1 MRFRRFSEERSNNS
15 EIVLEIPPERRISFY
30 QIMYAKMTPMYDLII
45 VGGGPGG
52 VAAAVYAA
60 RKKLN
65 TLIIAKEFGGQSNV
79 SENIENW
86 IGTPS
91 ISGMKLAEDLRA
103 HAYTYKDKSLTIA
116 EGEYVTKAERKGSDF
131 VVTTETH
138 TYEAKTL
145 LVTSGSYRRK
155 LEANGADIFENK
167 GITYCASCD
176 GPMFSDQ
183 DVVVIGGGN
192 AAFETAAQLLAYCT
206 SVTLLHRS
214 AQFRADEVT
223 IEKVLANPKMKSF
236 TNVEIEEV
244 KGDKFV
250 SGIVFKN
257 KIDGTVTELPVTGIF
272 VEIGQ
277 LPNTDFVKG
286 FLPLDEANHVI
297 VDPKTQ
303 RAGVPGAWAAG
314 DCTDGLYH
322 QNNIAVGDAVKAVE
336 DLYIYLQ
343 KR

>member
-1 MRFRRFSEERSNNS
+1 
-15 EIVLEIPPERRISFY
+15 
-30 QIMYAKMTPMYDLII
+30 MYAKITLMYDLII

-86 IGTPS
+86 IGTPN
-91 ISGMKLAEDLRA
+91 ISGMKLADDLRA
-103 HAYTYKDKSLTIA
+103 HAYVYKDKSLTIA

-131 VVTTETH
+131 VVTTETKS
-138 TYEAKTL
+138 YEAKTL

-155 LEANGADIFENK
+155 LEAKGADIFENK

-192 AAFETAAQLLAYCT
+192 AAFETAAQLLAYCK

-223 IEKVLANPKMKSF
+223 VEKVLANPKMKSF

-257 KIDGTVTELPVTGIF
+257 KMDNTVTELAVTGIF

-286 FLPLDEANHVI
+286 FLPLDESNHVI

-322 QNNIAVGDAVKAVE
+322 QNNIAVGDAVKAIE
-336 DLYIYLQ
+336 DLYIHLQ

>member
-1 MRFRRFSEERSNNS
+1 
-15 EIVLEIPPERRISFY
+15 
-30 QIMYAKMTPMYDLII
+30 MYDLII
-45 VGGGPGG
+45 IGGGPAG

-60 RKKLN
+60 RKKLH

-86 IGTPS
+86 IGTPN

-103 HAYTYKDKSLTIA
+103 HTYAYNGKSLTIL
-116 EGEYVTKAERKGSDF
+116 EGEIVKHVERKGSDF
-131 VVTTETH
+131 AVTVSNQGDAATDGP
-138 TYEAKTL
+138 TYAARAL
-145 LVTSGSYRRK
+145 LVAAGSYRRR
-155 LEANGADIFENK
+155 LEAKGADLFENK

-176 GPMFSDQ
+176 GPIFADQ

-192 AAFETAAQLLAYCT
+192 AAFETAAQLLAYCK
-206 SVTLLHRS
+206 SVTMLHRS

-223 IEKVLANPKMKSF
+223 VEKVLANEKMKSF

-257 KIDGTVTELPVTGIF
+257 KISGEITELPATGVF

-277 LPNTDFVKG
+277 LPNTHFVKD
-286 FLPLDEANHVI
+286 FLPLNDHGQII

-322 QNNIAVGDAVKAVE
+322 QNNIAVGDAVKALE
-336 DLYIYLQ
+336 DLYMYLQ

>member
-1 MRFRRFSEERSNNS
+1 
-15 EIVLEIPPERRISFY
+15 
-30 QIMYAKMTPMYDLII
+30 MYDLII
-45 VGGGPGG
+45 IGGGPAG

-86 IGTPS
+86 IGTPN
-91 ISGMKLAEDLRA
+91 ISGMDLAANLRK
-103 HAYTYKDKSLTIA
+103 HTYEYKDKSLTIV
-116 EGEYVTKAERKGSDF
+116 EGGSVKKAEQKGSDF
-131 VVTTETH
+131 IVTVEDASAQKDGQPQADGSVA
-138 TYEAKTL
+138 YNSKAI
-145 LVTSGSYRRK
+145 LVATGSYRRK
-155 LEANGADIFENK
+155 LEAKGADIFENK

-176 GPMFSDQ
+176 GPIFADQ

-192 AAFETAAQLLAYCT
+192 AAFESAAQLLAYCK

-214 AQFRADEVT
+214 SQFRADAIT

-257 KIDGTVTELPVTGIF
+257 KIDSTVTELPITGVF

-277 LPNTDFVKG
+277 LPNTTFVKD
-286 FLPLDEANHVI
+286 FLPMNDRCQII

-336 DLYIYLQ
+336 DLYIYQ
-343 KR
+343 HKR

>member
-1 MRFRRFSEERSNNS
+1 
-15 EIVLEIPPERRISFY
+15 
-30 QIMYAKMTPMYDLII
+30 MYDLII
-45 VGGGPGG
+45 IGGGPAG

-65 TLIIAKEFGGQSNV
+65 TLIIAKEFGGQSTV

-91 ISGMKLAEDLRA
+91 ISGIKLAEDLRA
-103 HAYTYKDKSLTIA
+103 HAYAYNGKSLTIL
-116 EGEYVTKAERKGSDF
+116 EGSKVKHIERKGSDF
-131 VVTTETH
+131 AVSIEDSDTVH
-138 TYEAKTL
+138 NGRAI
-145 LVTSGSYRRK
+145 LVSAGSYRRK
-155 LEANGADIFENK
+155 LEAKGADIFENK

-176 GPMFSDQ
+176 GPLFSDQ

-192 AAFETAAQLLAYCT
+192 AAFETAAQLLAYCK

-214 AQFRADEVT
+214 TQFRADEVT
-223 IEKVLANPKMKSF
+223 VEKVLANPKMKSF
-236 TNVEIEEV
+236 TNVSIEEV

-250 SGIVFKN
+250 TGIVFKN
-257 KIDGTVTELPVTGIF
+257 AASGEITELPVSGVF

-277 LPNTDFVKG
+277 LPNTDFVKD
-286 FLPLDEANHVI
+286 FLPLNDHKQII

-336 DLYIYLQ
+336 DLYIYLH
-343 KR
+343 KNA

>member
-1 MRFRRFSEERSNNS
+1 
-15 EIVLEIPPERRISFY
+15 
-30 QIMYAKMTPMYDLII
+30 MYDLII
-45 VGGGPGG
+45 IGGGPGG

-91 ISGMKLAEDLRA
+91 ISGMKLAEDLRN
-103 HAYTYKDKSLTIA
+103 HAFAYSGKSLTIL
-116 EGEYVTKAERKGSDF
+116 EGEKVAHVERKGSDF
-131 VVTTETH
+131 AVTVGSPDTDISTANNIVYN
-138 TYEAKTL
+138 TKTI

-155 LEANGADIFENK
+155 LEAKGADLFENK

-192 AAFETAAQLLAYCT
+192 AAFESAAQLLAYCK
-206 SVTLLHRS
+206 SVTLLYRS
-214 AQFRADEVT
+214 AQFRADQVT
-223 IEKVLANPKMKSF
+223 VEKVLANPKMKSF

-250 SGIVFKN
+250 SSIVFKN
-257 KIDGTVTELPVTGIF
+257 KIDGTVTELPTTGVF

-277 LPNTDFVKG
+277 LPNTSFIKDL
-286 FLPLDEANHVI
+286 LPINESSHII

-322 QNNIAVGDAVKAVE
+322 QNNIAVGDAVKAIE
-336 DLYIYLQ
+336 DLYIYLH

>member
-1 MRFRRFSEERSNNS
+1 
-15 EIVLEIPPERRISFY
+15 
-30 QIMYAKMTPMYDLII
+30 MYDLII
-45 VGGGPGG
+45 IGGGPGG
-52 VAAAVYAA
+52 VAASVYAA

-91 ISGMKLAEDLRA
+91 ISGMKLAEDLRTHA
-103 HAYTYKDKSLTIA
+103 HAYKDKSLTIV
-116 EGEYVTKAERKGSDF
+116 EGDIVKHIERKGSDF
-131 VVTTETH
+131 AVTAGSPDTGYDAASEGNTV
-138 TYEAKTL
+138 YNAKTI

-155 LEANGADIFENK
+155 LEAKGADIFENK

-183 DVVVIGGGN
+183 NVVVIGGGN

-223 IEKVLANPKMKSF
+223 VEKVLANPKMKSF

-257 KIDGTVTELPVTGIF
+257 KIDGETTELPVTGVF

-277 LPNTDFVKG
+277 LPNTTFVKDL
-286 FLPLDEANHVI
+286 LPLNEANQVI

-322 QNNIAVGDAVKAVE
+322 QNNIAVGDAVKAIE
-336 DLYIYLQ
+336 DLYIYLH

>member
-1 MRFRRFSEERSNNS
+1 
-15 EIVLEIPPERRISFY
+15 
-30 QIMYAKMTPMYDLII
+30 MYDLII
-45 VGGGPGG
+45 IGGGPAG
-52 VAAAVYAA
+52 VAASVYSA
-60 RKKLN
+60 RKKIN
-65 TLIIAKEFGGQSNV
+65 TLIVAKEFGGQSNV
-79 SENIENW
+79 SDNIENW
-86 IGTPS
+86 IGTTS
-91 ISGMKLAEDLRA
+91 ISGAKLAEDLRTHTYA
-103 HAYTYKDKSLTIA
+103 YKDKSLTIS
-116 EGEYVTKAERKGSDF
+116 EGQSVTHIERSGSDF
-131 VVTTETH
+131 AVTLDNGEKH
-138 TYEAKTL
+138 NAKAI
-145 LVTSGSYRRK
+145 LVTSGSHRRK
-155 LEANGADIFENK
+155 LEAKGADIFENK

-176 GPMFSDQ
+176 GPIFADQ

-192 AAFETAAQLLAYCT
+192 AAFESAAQLLAYCK

-223 IEKVLANPKMKSF
+223 VEKVLANPKMKSF

-250 SGIVFKN
+250 TSIVFKN
-257 KIDGTVTELPVTGIF
+257 KIDGTVTELPTSGVF

-277 LPNTDFVKG
+277 LPNTDFVKD
-286 FLPLDEANHVI
+286 FLPMNEARHII

-336 DLYIYLQ
+336 DLYIYLH

>member
-1 MRFRRFSEERSNNS
+1 
-15 EIVLEIPPERRISFY
+15 
-30 QIMYAKMTPMYDLII
+30 MYDLII
-45 VGGGPGG
+45 IGGGPGG

-60 RKKLN
+60 RKKLH

-86 IGTPS
+86 IGTPN

-103 HAYTYKDKSLTIA
+103 HAYAYNGKSLTII
-116 EGEYVTKAERKGSDF
+116 EGDIVKHIERKGSDF
-131 VVTTETH
+131 AVTAGSPETGNDTAEGNADGNV
-138 TYEAKTL
+138 TYSAKTI

-155 LEANGADIFENK
+155 LEAKGADIFENK

-176 GPMFSDQ
+176 GPIFADQ

-192 AAFETAAQLLAYCT
+192 AAFETAAQLLAYCK

-223 IEKVLANPKMKSF
+223 VEKVLANPKMKSF

-277 LPNTDFVKG
+277 LPNTGYVKDL
-286 FLPLDEANHVI
+286 LPLNEANQVI

-322 QNNIAVGDAVKAVE
+322 QNNIAVGDAVKAIE
-336 DLYIYLQ
+336 DLYIYLH

>member
-1 MRFRRFSEERSNNS
+1 
-15 EIVLEIPPERRISFY
+15 
-30 QIMYAKMTPMYDLII
+30 MYDLII
-45 VGGGPGG
+45 IGGGPAG

-65 TLIIAKEFGGQSNV
+65 TLIIAKEFGGQSTV

-86 IGTPS
+86 IGTPN
-91 ISGMKLAEDLRA
+91 ISGVKLAEDLRT
-103 HAYTYKDKSLTIA
+103 HAYAYNGKSLTIS
-116 EGEYVTKAERKGSDF
+116 EGNIVKHIERKGSDF
-131 VVTTETH
+131 AVTAGNPDTGYDAASEGNTI
-138 TYEAKTL
+138 YNAKTI

-155 LEANGADIFENK
+155 LEAKGADIFENK

-176 GPMFSDQ
+176 GPIFADQ
-183 DVVVIGGGN
+183 DVVVVGGGN
-192 AAFETAAQLLAYCT
+192 AAFETAAQLLAYCK

-214 AQFRADEVT
+214 TQYRADEVT
-223 IEKVLANPKMKSF
+223 VEKVLTNPKMKAF
-236 TNVEIEEV
+236 TNVTIEEV
-244 KGDKFV
+244 TGDKFV
-250 SGIVFKN
+250 SGIIFKN
-257 KIDGTVTELPVTGIF
+257 NASNEVTKLDVTGIF

-277 LPNTDFVKG
+277 LPNTHFVKD
-286 FLPLDEANHVI
+286 FLPLNETNHVI

-336 DLYIYLQ
+336 DLYIYIH

>member
-1 MRFRRFSEERSNNS
+1 
-15 EIVLEIPPERRISFY
+15 
-30 QIMYAKMTPMYDLII
+30 MYDLII
-45 VGGGPGG
+45 IGGGPAG

-60 RKKLN
+60 RKKLT
-65 TLIIAKEFGGQSNV
+65 TLIIAPSFGGQSID

-91 ISGMKLAEDLRA
+91 ISGLKLAEDLRK
-103 HAYTYKDKSLTIA
+103 HAYAYNGKSLTIL
-116 EGEYVTKAERKGSDF
+116 EGQKVTLVERTGSDF
-131 VVTTETH
+131 AVTTDDGTKH
-138 TYEAKTL
+138 NSKTI
-145 LVTSGSYRRK
+145 LVAAGSHRRK
-155 LEANGADIFENK
+155 LEAKGADIFENK

-176 GPMFSDQ
+176 GPLFADQ
-183 DVVVIGGGN
+183 DVVVVGGGN

-206 SVTLLHRS
+206 SVSLLYRS
-214 AQFRADEVT
+214 AEYRADAVT
-223 IEKVLANPKMKSF
+223 VEKVLANPKMKAYTNVDVDEVTGDAFVNGITF
-236 TNVEIEEV
+236 TN
-244 KGDKFV
+244 
-250 SGIVFKN
+250 
-257 KIDGTVTELPVTGIF
+257 KITNETTTLPVTGIF

-277 LPNTDFVKG
+277 LPNTEFVKNT
-286 FLPLDEANHVI
+286 LPLNEGNHVI

-336 DLYIYLQ
+336 DLYIYIH